1 VRCDFFTKFDFAN
14 CEREEKMKRI
24 IGVLAIA
31 LLLGSAGL
39 AESAKVDYPRKGQ
52 PITMIIPWAAGASS
66 DLGGR
71 LLAMGMEKELGVP
84 VLVVNKPGAS
94 GQIGLTD
101 VAKARPDGY
110 VIGYCAMSS
119 AVLPYL
125 DTSRKA
131 TFQRKEL
138 IGVAAHVGDVRA
150 VAVSTKSPYK
160 TIKDLAEAI
169 KANPGKVKAGTNGA
183 MTDCHFAQLL
193 FAKMSGGEFGY
204 VHFKG
209 GGETIPALMGGHVD
223 TYFGSS
229 SELSRFY
236 KSGEFRVLA
245 ILGEKE
251 SKFLPGVKTAKAQ
264 GYPVSFTTYRNIY
277 APGGTPR
284 EFVNILAG
292 SIKKVMESEEHRKKM
307 EDELSLPLEFQGP
320 AEVEKAWDEMEENMK
335 KLIPLARKN

>member
-1 VRCDFFTKFDFAN
+1 
-14 CEREEKMKRI
+14 MKRI

-31 LLLGSAGL
+31 LLLGSAGV
-39 AESAKVDYPRKGQ
+39 AEPGKVDFPKKGQ

-94 GQIGLTD
+94 GQIGMTE
-101 VAKARPDGY
+101 VAKAKPDGY
-110 VIGYCAMSS
+110 TIAYCALSS
-119 AVLPYL
+119 AVLPYM
-125 DTSRKA
+125 DASRKA

-138 IGVAAHVGDVRA
+138 MGVASHVGDVRA
-150 VAVSTKSPYK
+150 VAVSAKSRYK
-160 TIKDLAEAI
+160 TLKDLAEAI
-169 KANPGKVKAGTNGA
+169 KANPGKIKAGTNGA

-193 FAKMSGGEFGY
+193 FAKLSGGEFSY

-229 SELSRFY
+229 SELTRFV

-264 GYPVSFTTYRNIY
+264 GYPVFFTTDRDIY
-277 APGGTPR
+277 VPGGTPK
-284 EFVNILAG
+284 EVIDILAK

-307 EDELSLPLEFQGP
+307 EGELNLPLEFQGP
-320 AEVEKAWDEMEENMK
+320 VEVEKAWDEMEDNLK